1 MQYACLRLIVIE
13 AGLEK
18 YFWLKSNLNS
28 IKMKASKIRIFY
40 FTKVSHVH
48 WVHKLLTWNDAPSLD
63 TSQLISNSFPYLH
76 SRYHVLLGYKKLLR
90 SNKTFKFGILYL
102 LILCNIF
109 LKQII
114 DSQSTMWELFQY
126 IAIIRDASYNFF
138 HTWETSWAILFNV
151 LLSLLYS
158 VFTSYRKWFNF
169 ICFTELFQGISYH
182 TSKFHDTH

>member
-1 MQYACLRLIVIE
+1 MYRTLYLVIESTSSFCSSTWHNRDRDKEVNFFSFYMQYACLRLIVIE

-18 YFWLKSNLNS
+18 YFWLKSNLNT

-40 FTKVSHVH
+40 FTKVSQVH
-48 WVHKLLTWNDAPSLD
+48 WVHKRLTWNDDPSLD

-76 SRYHVLLGYKKLLR
+76 GRYHVLLGYKKLLR

-102 LILCNIF
+102 LIICNIF

-126 IAIIRDASYNFF
+126 IAIIGDASYNFF
-138 HTWETSWAILFNV
+138 HTWETS
-151 LLSLLYS
+151 
-158 VFTSYRKWFNF
+158 
-169 ICFTELFQGISYH
+169 
-182 TSKFHDTH
+182 